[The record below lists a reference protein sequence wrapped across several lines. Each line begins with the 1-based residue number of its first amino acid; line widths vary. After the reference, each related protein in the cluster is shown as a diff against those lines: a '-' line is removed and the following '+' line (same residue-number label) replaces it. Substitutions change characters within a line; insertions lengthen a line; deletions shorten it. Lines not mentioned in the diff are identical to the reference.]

1 MTDRGDTF
9 TEYAAELFKRWRDGV
24 DLLVGD
30 LWASE
35 RILTG
40 LAHEADPEIAE
51 RVISTLKDIQVQLER
66 SRDAAQ
72 GALTFIERRSK
83 G

>member
-40 LAHEADPEIAE
+40 LAQEADPELADRILGTV
-51 RVISTLKDIQVQLER
+51 RDIQVQMER
-66 SRDAAQ
+66 SGDAAQ
-72 GALTFIERRSK
+72 GALMLIERRSRE
-83 G
+83 